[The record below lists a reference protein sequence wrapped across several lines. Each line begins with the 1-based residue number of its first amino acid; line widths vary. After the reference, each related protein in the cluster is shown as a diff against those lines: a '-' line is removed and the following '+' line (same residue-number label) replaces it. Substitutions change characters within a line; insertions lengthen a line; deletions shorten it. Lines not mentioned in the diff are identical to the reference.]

1 MAIGS
6 VMYSMIST
14 RPDIA
19 FSISLLSRFMSNPG
33 RDHWAALKWLLRYL
47 NGTLD
52 WGLHYHNWSDFELI
66 RFVDSDFAGD
76 KDGRRSTTSY
86 FFTLAG
92 NCISWKSQLQPVVAL
107 STTEAEYIA
116 ATEAIKEAI
125 LLQGRGL
132 PVTLVTAEADSE
144 GAISDIPA
152 AYSRRLDVALL
163 LLSDRSSAR

>member
-19 FSISLLSRFMSNPG
+19 FSISLLSRLMSNPR
-33 RDHWAALKWLLRYL
+33 RDHWTALKWLLRYL
-47 NGTLD
+47 NETLD
-52 WGLHYHNWSDFELI
+52 RGLHYHNWSDFELI
-66 RFVDSDFAGD
+66 GFVDYDFAGD
-76 KDGRRSTTSY
+76 KDGRKSTTSY

-107 STTEAEYIA
+107 STTEAEYIT

-125 LLQGRGL
+125 WLQERGL
-132 PVTLVTAEADSE
+132 PVTLVTTEADFE
-144 GAISDIPA
+144 GAISDLPI
-152 AYSRRLDVALL
+152 AYSWRLDVALPL
-163 LLSDRSSAR
+163 LDNRSST